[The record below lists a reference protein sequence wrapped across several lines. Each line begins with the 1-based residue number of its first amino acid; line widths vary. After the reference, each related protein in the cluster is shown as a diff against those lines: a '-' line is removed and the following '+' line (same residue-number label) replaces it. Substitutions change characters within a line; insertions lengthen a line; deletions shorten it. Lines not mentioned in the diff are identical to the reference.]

1 MECPGTDEYTVW
13 ANFHGP
19 FTLHTVMAQA
29 LKIGTHQL
37 RLCVPADIGGSY
49 GIKSAV
55 YPYITLIALASKLV
69 GCPVRWI
76 EDRMEHLKASS
87 SGTDRVSYMTGAL
100 DENGRVLALKLTQYD
115 NVGAYIRAPEPAT
128 LYRTHGD
135 TTWAYDIPALFIIRT
150 SFLLM

>member
-1 MECPGTDEYTVW
+1 
-13 ANFHGP
+13 
-19 FTLHTVMAQA
+19 MAQA
-29 LKIGTHQL
+29 LKIGTQQL

-76 EDRMEHLKASS
+76 EDRIEHFKASS
-87 SGTDRVSYMTGAL
+87 SGTDRVSYMIGAL
-100 DENGRVLALKLTQYD
+100 DEHGRVLALKLTQYD
-115 NVGAYIRAPEPAT
+115 DVGAYIRAPEPAT

-135 TTWAYDIPALFIIRT
+135 TIVAYDIASLHIDNYALTTQRLPT
-150 SFLLM
+150 VLS